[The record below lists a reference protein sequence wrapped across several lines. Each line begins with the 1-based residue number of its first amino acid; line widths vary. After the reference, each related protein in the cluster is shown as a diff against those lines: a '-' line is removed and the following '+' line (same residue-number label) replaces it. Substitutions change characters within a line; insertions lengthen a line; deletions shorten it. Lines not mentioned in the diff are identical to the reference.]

1 MSSSAALS
9 VATASR
15 SGVTRPALSQLTSS
29 HATQNRNIC
38 RTARNTQ
45 LGSQDTSEQNR
56 PLEKSY
62 RTRLAS
68 TRSRFLDF
76 SGGGQRSFF
85 ESEREQML
93 QRMTSLKSHFS
104 DHPFGAIFAHQVD
117 FLKRMDK
124 LHHARPGSLWSYID
138 TEQPTPKSHVPL
150 KAHLQDFN
158 FAHSPENPDITRDGS
173 KYDPISG
180 RMIPEP
186 PQPSVDCTPGGEIE
200 ANLVHDPSCVDI
212 DQFRS
217 VSAPE
222 DILPDAPL
230 TPHVIDCPPGS
241 ELNALFTSIPSS
253 CQDVLTETGAFK
265 KSTQSPNINI
275 GCPPGNELET
285 AYISE
290 SALTGPPQAESSKP
304 SRHMK
309 KLSVNAGV
317 RSGGNV
323 ECSPGCEL
331 EAMFSSNP
339 ALGVAQIS
347 PLDSHKMDPPET
359 SNLSADCPPGIELE
373 AKFAS
378 LSSDGVSG
386 AKSEATILCPPG
398 SELEAKFIAEPASTT
413 EDGQFQPSLVADD
426 IHTQQTNIALNCQ
439 PGNKPEAMFAS
450 QLADRNPALAED
462 LSSLQARDIRARY
475 ASVDA
480 DIEQKSYLS
489 KDIEDSGAEDRVG
502 DYIQKATTNITPPA
516 QQSSA
521 AIYRILTYDTSLSQ
535 VTTAESDLFFGVN
548 ESTPLAEVLS
558 RLQNPA
564 KFVPYFEQMQ
574 HDGYEIATGGG
585 NILVFRKVDDF
596 TPSNALDQGPTPH
609 TNISKFLR
617 HDSYQ
622 TGAPSS
628 SSKPSFTNQPPPASG
643 SNGIRDHTSF
653 HSESTASKMLRRTIF
668 TGTATAA
675 SFYAIGVVVEYFR
688 TGGQDGYGI
697 DGFTVFES
705 ERRHRD

>member
-9 VATASR
+9 VAATSR

-29 HATQNRNIC
+29 HATQSRKIC

-45 LGSQDTSEQNR
+45 LGSQDTPEQSR
-56 PLEKSY
+56 PLGRSY
-62 RTRLAS
+62 RTRS
-68 TRSRFLDF
+68 SF
-76 SGGGQRSFF
+76 SDLPGGGKRSFF

-93 QRMTSLKSHFS
+93 QRMTSLKSHLPN
-104 DHPFGAIFAHQVD
+104 HPFGAIFSHKVD
-117 FLKRMDK
+117 FLKRIDK
-124 LHHARPGSLWSYID
+124 LHHARPGSLWSYIN

-200 ANLVHDPSCVDI
+200 ANLVHDPICVDI
-212 DQFRS
+212 DQFLPG
-217 VSAPE
+217 SAP
-222 DILPDAPL
+222 DNILPEAPL

-241 ELNALFTSIPSS
+241 EVNALFMSIPSS
-253 CQDVLTETGAFK
+253 CQDVLNEAGAFK
-265 KSTQSPNINI
+265 EASQSPNINI
-275 GCPPGNELET
+275 GCPPGNELE
-285 AYISE
+285 ALYISE
-290 SALTGPPQAESSKP
+290 SALTGQPQAESSKP

-317 RSGGNV
+317 RSGGNF

-339 ALGVAQIS
+339 ILGVAQIS
-347 PLDSHKMDPPET
+347 PLDSHRMDPPGT
-359 SNLSADCPPGIELE
+359 SKTSVDCPPGIDLD
-373 AKFAS
+373 AKLAS
-378 LSSDGVSG
+378 LSSDGVAG
-386 AKSEATILCPPG
+386 AKSEATIVCPPG

-413 EDGQFQPSLVADD
+413 EDGQFQPFLVADD
-426 IHTQQTNIALNCQ
+426 IHTQQASIALQCQ
-439 PGNKPEAMFAS
+439 PGNKPEAMFVS
-450 QLADRNPALAED
+450 QLPDRNLALAED

-480 DIEQKSYLS
+480 DIEPKSYLS

-502 DYIQKATTNITPPA
+502 DYIQKANTNITPHA

-521 AIYRILTYDTSLSQ
+521 AIYRILIYDTSLSQ
-535 VTTAESDLFFGVN
+535 VTTAESDLFFGVK

-564 KFVPYFEQMQ
+564 KFVPYFEEMQ

-585 NILVFRKVDDF
+585 NILVFRKVDDL
-596 TPSNALDQGPTPH
+596 TPSNAIDQGPPH
-609 TNISKFLR
+609 TDISKSLR

-622 TGAPSS
+622 TETPSS
-628 SSKPSFTNQPPPASG
+628 SSKPTITNQPPPASG
-643 SNGIRDHTSF
+643 SNGVKESTSF
-653 HSESTASKMLRRTIF
+653 HSESTASKVFRRTIF